1 MDKVEVIV
9 EGGDSV
15 MFDGL
20 TEAKAAGREL
30 HRRGRTV
37 YIEVSP
43 ESVPGQRT
51 GWRYEPDSD
60 EWFMVA
66 LPQNQDVNGAQRLS
80 SSP

>member
-1 MDKVEVIV
+1 MDRVEVIV

-20 TEAKAAGREL
+20 AEAKACGREL

-37 YIEVSP
+37 YIE
-43 ESVPGQRT
+43 ETVPGQRM

-66 LPQNQDVNGAQRLS
+66 LPPTQDADGRNQPSGA
-80 SSP
+80 P